1 MMSGSKLSRRTLL
14 AGIATAPLVSRV
26 SAQAA
31 WPTRPVSVMV
41 PYPPAGGADTTARI
55 LYNKVGNLLGQ
66 QFVIEN
72 RGGAGGTIGE
82 ALVAKAAPDGY
93 SILHDATAF
102 SVNTGLYSKLPF
114 SYDKDFDPVA
124 LVSLVPNILVVTP
137 SLPVKTTADVIAY
150 AKAQPNGID
159 MASSGNGTLQHL
171 SLELFRF
178 MTGLKINHVPYRGGG
193 PAVNDVIA
201 GQVKF
206 YFSNGSAVVGMI
218 QGGQLKAIAHTG
230 KGRLKSLPDIPPIS
244 DTLPGFEAYE
254 WNGTFVPHGT
264 PPAIVTTLNG
274 AINQALVSP
283 EVKDRFDNLNIDSK
297 PNTPD
302 EFRAFIKDQNERWG
316 KVVKEANIKLG

>member
-1 MMSGSKLSRRTLL
+1 MMAARQVSRRTLL
-14 AGIATAPLVSRV
+14 AGIAATPFIR
-26 SAQAA
+26 SARAADA
-31 WPTRPVSVMV
+31 WPTRPVQVMV

-102 SVNTGLYSKLPF
+102 SVNAGLYPNLPF
-114 SYDKDFDPVA
+114 DYDKSFDPVA

-137 SLPVKTTADVIAY
+137 SLPVKTLADVIAY

-230 KGRLKSLPDIPPIS
+230 KGRLKSLPDIPPVS

-254 WNGTFVPHGT
+254 WNGVFVPHGT
-264 PPAIVTTLNG
+264 PPAIVTSLNG

-283 EVKDRFDNLNIDSK
+283 EVKDRFDNLNIESK

-302 EFRAFIKDQNERWG
+302 EFRAFIKDQTERWG

>member
-1 MMSGSKLSRRTLL
+1 MSRSRVSRRALL
-14 AGIATAPLVSRV
+14 AGMAAAPFVAGA
-26 SAQAA
+26 SAQGP
-31 WPTRPVSVMV
+31 WPTRPVTVMV

-55 LYNKVGNLLGQ
+55 LYAKLGTILGQ

-93 SILHDATAF
+93 TILHDATAY
-102 SVNTGLYSKLPF
+102 SVNGALYSNLSF
-114 SYDKDFDPVA
+114 DYNKDFDAVA

-137 SLPVKTTADVIAY
+137 SVPANTMADVIAY
-150 AKAQPNGID
+150 AKAAPDGID

-171 SLELFRF
+171 SLEMFRF
-178 MTGLKINHVPYRGGG
+178 MTGAKVNHIPYRGGG
-193 PAVNDVIA
+193 LALNDVIA

-206 YFSNGSAVVGMI
+206 FFSNGSSVVGMI

-230 KGRLKSLPDIPPIS
+230 KGRLKSLPDVPPAS

-254 WNGTFVPHGT
+254 WNGVFVPHGT
-264 PPAIVTTLNG
+264 PPAIIGSLNG
-274 AINQALVSP
+274 AINEAIRAP
-283 EVKDRFDNLNIDSK
+283 EVKERFEQLNIESRQS
-297 PNTPD
+297 TPE
-302 EFRAFIKDQNERWG
+302 EFRAFVQDQMQRWG

>member
-1 MMSGSKLSRRTLL
+1 MMSGRQVSRRTLL
-14 AGIATAPLVSRV
+14 AGIAATPFIRTAC
-26 SAQAA
+26 AADA
-31 WPTRPVSVMV
+31 WPTRPVQVMV

-82 ALVAKAAPDGY
+82 ALIAKATPDGY
-93 SILHDATAF
+93 SILHDATAL
-102 SVNTGLYSKLPF
+102 SVNAGLYPNLPF
-114 SYDKDFDPVA
+114 DYDKSFDPVA

-137 SLPVKTTADVIAY
+137 SLPVKTLADVIAY

-230 KGRLKSLPDIPPIS
+230 KGRLKSLPDIPPVS

-254 WNGTFVPHGT
+254 WNGVFVPHGT
-264 PPAIVTTLNG
+264 PPAIVTSLNG

-283 EVKDRFDNLNIDSK
+283 EVKDRFDNLNIESK

-302 EFRAFIKDQNERWG
+302 EFRAFIKDQTERWG

>member
-1 MMSGSKLSRRTLL
+1 MMAGKQVSRRTLL
-14 AGIATAPLVSRV
+14 AGIAAAPFVR
-26 SAQAA
+26 SAHADAA

-55 LYNKVGNLLGQ
+55 LYGQVSAILGQ
-66 QFVIEN
+66 QFVVEN

-102 SVNTGLYSKLPF
+102 SVNGGLYSNLPF
-114 SYDKDFDPVA
+114 DYDRDFDPVA

-137 SLPVKTTADVIAY
+137 SLPVKTMADVIAY
-150 AKAQPNGID
+150 AKAQPGGID
-159 MASSGNGTLQHL
+159 IASSGNGTLQHL

-178 MTGLKINHVPYRGGG
+178 MTGVKVNHVPYRGGG

-206 YFSNGSAVVGMI
+206 YFANGSAVVGMI
-218 QGGQLKAIAHTG
+218 QSGQLKAIAHTG
-230 KGRLKSLPDIPPIS
+230 KGRLKSLPDIPPVS

-254 WNGTFVPHGT
+254 WNGVFVPHGT
-264 PPAIVTTLNG
+264 PPAIVNALNG
-274 AINQALVSP
+274 AVNQAIASP
-283 EVKDRFDNLNIDSK
+283 VVKERFENLNIES
-297 PNTPD
+297 PQTTPD
-302 EFRAFIKDQNERWG
+302 QFRAFIKDQMQRWG

>member
-1 MMSGSKLSRRTLL
+1 MMAARQVSRRTLL
-14 AGIATAPLVSRV
+14 AGIAATPFIR
-26 SAQAA
+26 SARAADA
-31 WPTRPVSVMV
+31 WPTRPVQVMV

-82 ALVAKAAPDGY
+82 ALIAKATPDGY

-102 SVNTGLYSKLPF
+102 SVNAGLYPNLPF
-114 SYDKDFDPVA
+114 DYDKSFDPVA

-137 SLPVKTTADVIAY
+137 SLPVKTLADVIAY

-230 KGRLKSLPDIPPIS
+230 KGRLKSLPDIPPVS

-254 WNGTFVPHGT
+254 WNGVFVPHGT
-264 PPAIVTTLNG
+264 PPAIVTSLNG

-283 EVKDRFDNLNIDSK
+283 EVKDRFDNLNIESK

-302 EFRAFIKDQNERWG
+302 EFRAFIKDQTERWG

>member
-1 MMSGSKLSRRTLL
+1 MLERQVSRRSLL
-14 AGIATAPLVSRV
+14 AGIAAVPFVRSAQ
-26 SAQAA
+26 AQAA

-55 LYNKVGNLLGQ
+55 LYAKVGNMLGQ

-82 ALVAKAAPDGY
+82 ALVAKASPDGY

-102 SVNTGLYSKLPF
+102 SVNGGLYSSLPF
-114 SYDKDFDPVA
+114 DYIRDFDPVA

-137 SLPVKTTADVIAY
+137 SLPVKTMADVIAY
-150 AKAQPNGID
+150 AKAQPGGID
-159 MASSGNGTLQHL
+159 IASSGNGTLQHL

-178 MTGLKINHVPYRGGG
+178 MTGVKVTHVPYRGGG

-201 GQVKF
+201 GQIKF
-206 YFSNGSAVVGMI
+206 YFANGSAVVGMI
-218 QGGQLKAIAHTG
+218 QSGQLKAIAHTG
-230 KGRLKSLPDIPPIS
+230 KGRLKSLPDIPPVS

-254 WNGTFVPHGT
+254 WNGVFVPHGT
-264 PPAIVTTLNG
+264 PQPIVTALNG
-274 AINQALVSP
+274 AINQAIVSP
-283 EVKDRFDNLNIDSK
+283 EVKDRFDNLNIETR
-297 PNTPD
+297 PTTPE
-302 EFRAFIKDQNERWG
+302 EFRAFINEQMERWG

>member
-1 MMSGSKLSRRTLL
+1 MMVGRQVSRRSLL
-14 AGIATAPLVSRV
+14 AGIATAPFVRRA

-55 LYNKVGNLLGQ
+55 LYAKVGNMLGQ

-82 ALVAKAAPDGY
+82 ALVAKASPDGY

-102 SVNTGLYSKLPF
+102 SVNGGLYSNLPF
-114 SYDKDFDPVA
+114 DYIRDFDPVA

-137 SLPVKTTADVIAY
+137 SLPVKTMADVIAY
-150 AKAQPNGID
+150 AKAQPAGID
-159 MASSGNGTLQHL
+159 IASSGNGTLQHL

-178 MTGLKINHVPYRGGG
+178 MTGVKVNHVPYRGGG

-206 YFSNGSAVVGMI
+206 YFANGSAVVGMI
-218 QGGQLKAIAHTG
+218 QSGQLKAIAHTG
-230 KGRLKSLPDIPPIS
+230 KGRLKSLPDIPPMS
-244 DTLPGFEAYE
+244 DTLPGFEAFE
-254 WNGTFVPHGT
+254 WNGVFVPHGT
-264 PPAIVTTLNG
+264 PQTIVTALNG
-274 AINQALVSP
+274 AINQAMVSP
-283 EVKDRFDNLNIDSK
+283 EVKDRFDNLNIESR
-297 PNTPD
+297 PTTPE
-302 EFRAFIKDQNERWG
+302 EFKAFIKDQMQRWG

>member
-1 MMSGSKLSRRTLL
+1 MMVGRQVSRRTLL
-14 AGIATAPLVSRV
+14 AGIAAAPFVRV
-26 SAQAA
+26 ARADAA
-31 WPTRPVSVMV
+31 WPTRPVQVMV

-82 ALVAKAAPDGY
+82 ALIAKAAPDGY

-102 SVNTGLYSKLPF
+102 SVNTGLYSNLPF
-114 SYDKDFDPVA
+114 NYDRDFDPVS

-137 SLPVKTTADVIAY
+137 SLPVKTLADVIAY

-230 KGRLKSLPDIPPIS
+230 KGRLKSLPDIPPVS

-254 WNGTFVPHGT
+254 WNGVFVPHGT
-264 PPAIVTTLNG
+264 PPAIITSLNG
-274 AINQALVSP
+274 AINTALVSP
-283 EVKDRFDNLNIDSK
+283 EVKDRFDNLNIESK

-302 EFRAFIKDQNERWG
+302 EFKAFIKDQTERWG